1 MVDMLGFLRSS
12 LEKEFIFK
20 HALLHITKKEK
31 DAAERTKVVSPQ
43 TPICASSHL
52 PFPRII

>member
-20 HALLHITKKEK
+20 HALLHITKKKK